1 MSLKKKIE
9 AKSGWADL
17 NTLLDKK
24 IKNKQHGPQCG
35 NGQVYLQCNQM
46 LEYQATIKSNEEQV
60 FLMRLEN
67 AYEKNVQKASQ
78 TLKTPNRQA
87 GILAHLLYV
96 FLLFCLPVYTSRK
109 IP

>member
-24 IKNKQHGPQCG
+24 IKQHGPQCG

-46 LEYQATIKSNEEQV
+46 LEYYATIKSNEEQA

-78 TLKTPNRQA
+78 TLKNT
-87 GILAHLLYV
+87 
-96 FLLFCLPVYTSRK
+96 
-109 IP
+109 